1 MTNNTFKILK
11 IHIYQL
17 CFMITLFF
25 SISVKA
31 QKAHSVEHENQA
43 DIKVFVVELANMA
56 DLKVNRVNYSNQ
68 VGNNDGN
75 WFFTEHGNQSD
86 KKIFFTQLAN
96 QADIKIFYVEYSN
109 QAGWNDISKKRF
121 FE

>member
-1 MTNNTFKILK
+1 
-11 IHIYQL
+11 
-17 CFMITLFF
+17 MIILFF

-31 QKAHSVEHENQA
+31 QKVHSVEQNQA

-56 DLKVNRVNYSNQ
+56 DLKVYRVNYSNQ

-109 QAGWNDISKKRF
+109 QAGWNDTSKKKF